1 MTSKKAADENA
12 FINSDNR
19 KRRSLLQEVPPLG
32 SVQTTQF
39 EIQFDGLELGD
50 RYLQIY
56 YASEKKNPF
65 IFCLMTVLTIPPVG
79 VATECVAFVAC
90 MPRLV
95 CA

>member
-1 MTSKKAADENA
+1 MTSKMAADENA

-32 SVQTTQF
+32 SVQTIQF

-56 YASEKKNPF
+56 YASEKKKTLHLLLDDCPDNPSGWR
-65 IFCLMTVLTIPPVG
+65 CD
-79 VATECVAFVAC
+79 
-90 MPRLV
+90 
-95 CA
+95 